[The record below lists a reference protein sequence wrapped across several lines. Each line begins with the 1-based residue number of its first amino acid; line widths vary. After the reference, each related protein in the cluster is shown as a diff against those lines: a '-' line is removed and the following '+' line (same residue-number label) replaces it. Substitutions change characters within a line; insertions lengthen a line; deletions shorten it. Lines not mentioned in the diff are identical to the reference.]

1 MKKTILTAFLLILVM
16 AVVPIIAL
24 NQIPTQKSGK
34 AASSAPASSE
44 QKSAA
49 ASSKKEIQPAS
60 SKKEDPV
67 KPASSQASS
76 APQPVKADKQSF
88 QVLDES
94 TGEVTE
100 ISDKEFC
107 IGALAAEMPPSF
119 EKEALKA
126 QAAALYTHF
135 CRLREEERA
144 DPDEKLKGADFTCN
158 SEKKQV
164 YIPKDKMKALWKDQ
178 FDASYKKFQEAVE
191 EVFAYTLTYD
201 GKLINSVY
209 CAVSGGVTESAKN
222 AFGQEY
228 PYLKSVASPWDA
240 LCDGYLSTVS
250 FTQKEVEKIIKDKW
264 KDAKLSSSPQEW
276 FTDIKTTDAGTV
288 SAVNIGSQSVTGQEV
303 RDAFSLRS
311 ANFDVVYTLDAF
323 VFTVRGYGHGA
334 GMSQYGANE
343 MAKQGFDYQEILS
356 WYYPG
361 TKLEQA

>member
-16 AVVPIIAL
+16 AVVPVITL
-24 NQIPTQKSGK
+24 TQIPTQKSGK
-34 AASSAPASSE
+34 AASSAAASSGQE
-44 QKSAA
+44 SAA
-49 ASSKKEIQPAS
+49 APSKKETSPVSSKKEEPAS
-60 SKKEDPV
+60 
-67 KPASSQASS
+67 PAPSQASS
-76 APQPVKADKQSF
+76 VSQPVKADKQSF

-100 ISDKEFC
+100 ISDRDFC

-126 QAAALYTHF
+126 QTAALYTHF

-164 YIPKDKMKALWKDQ
+164 YIPKDKMKTLWKDQ
-178 FDASYKKFQEAVE
+178 FDASYKKLQEAVE
-191 EVFAYTLTYD
+191 EVFAYGLTYD
-201 GKLINSVY
+201 GKLINAAY

-228 PYLKSVASPWDA
+228 PYLTSVASPWDA

-250 FTQKEVEKIIKDKW
+250 FTQKEVETIIKDKW
-264 KDAKLSSSPQEW
+264 KDAALSSSPQEW

-303 RDAFSLRS
+303 REAFSLRS

-343 MAKQGFDYQEILS
+343 MAKQGAGYQEILS

-361 TKLEQA
+361 AKLEQI